1 MNRFAP
7 GKLVAVALDS
17 INPIR
22 SRYCQGFFLAVKIYI
37 DVDHNGQKI
46 FKNIFR
52 GRGLYI
58 ILLLRYY
65 YSLVVLNHQPDS
77 VSTSPQF
84 FTSKKNKS
92 TGPIS
97 G

>member
-46 FKNIFR
+46 FKNIKYFS
-52 GRGLYI
+52 GSGLIYYI
-58 ILLLRYY
+58 ITTLLLQL
-65 YSLVVLNHQPDS
+65 SGAK
-77 VSTSPQF
+77 SPARF
-84 FTSKKNKS
+84 CKYFTTIFYEQEK
-92 TGPIS
+92 
-97 G
+97 